1 MDDNAPT
8 DIPGLFSFLKERF
21 NDLEQSQNARF
32 DELNNKV
39 KEYEGRFKALEEY
52 IEDNNKEIC
61 DRLSAI
67 EKKQEESDALREK
80 VNKLEDKL
88 LFSELKSKKQNV
100 IIFNMPQNDVHEKP
114 EVSMQLV
121 RHFLDDIL
129 QVQVD
134 ITVLE
139 AHRLRRR
146 NKSRTGP
153 LPLIFKLLRVGDK
166 KVMKDNLKK
175 LTVYN
180 EGKEKS
186 DSIFVEFDHY
196 PELFKTHK
204 DELKDEFYKAKK
216 NGLKPSWS
224 VDFNTAQL
232 CLKVGTKTYRP
243 RTSTK

>member
-1 MDDNAPT
+1 M
-8 DIPGLFSFLKERF
+8 
-21 NDLEQSQNARF
+21 
-32 DELNNKV
+32 
-39 KEYEGRFKALEEY
+39 RFKDLEEY